1 MVDFLY
7 AIVWIYYILFLFV
20 FSQIISSRW
29 KFEQLAKE
37 RLASL
42 LALCQK
48 YVLLVLVAILL
59 LLILVCQDVKVVL
72 HELKLAHIDKLK
84 VTLFYIRIIV
94 LDSTRKYLPFYGAGL
109 IEIARF
115 LGGNRKHCYIWIHS
129 IYFLYSVNFP
139 LVRYHERSN
148 CGGK

>member
-1 MVDFLY
+1 MEVR
-7 AIVWIYYILFLFV
+7 AIGKGKAGITIGVV
-20 FSQIISSRW
+20 S
-29 KFEQLAKE
+29 
-37 RLASL
+37 
-42 LALCQK
+42 K

-72 HELKLAHIDKLK
+72 HKLKLAHIDKLK